1 MTSLTFK
8 DLWSRKRRLIGM
20 FTAVMV
26 GVAFLAGTLVLGDTV
41 RDSFGTLFTEANR
54 GTAALVRSEHRMTVD
69 GETEQAAIPASTVAQ
84 VAAVDGVATTA
95 PLVEGRVQI
104 IGADGDRIGGN
115 GPPTRGANWVTPAS
129 LNPWHVVE
137 GRAPAASGEVVV
149 DRASADSGDL
159 HVGSTTT
166 VLVPQPVKVTVVG
179 IAKFGS
185 SDSMAGTTFTAF
197 TTADAQR
204 LLLGGRDD
212 VTGVLVGAAPG
223 ISETQLVRQLQPALP
238 AGVTAITGAQLTA
251 EQKAD
256 VDSAFIGFFETVLLV
271 FAAVALLV
279 AAFSIYNAF
288 SMLTAQRTRESALLR
303 ALGASR
309 RQITVSAATQ
319 GLVVGA
325 VAAVFGVAAGI
336 GLAAGLYALMG
347 AAGFGLPSSAL
358 AIEPARLV
366 VAALVGVAVA
376 VPASLAPAIRASR
389 VKPLA
394 AMREGTD
401 EVNRPSRVRTVLG
414 VVGLGAGIALL
425 VLGAQGESFGMV
437 GPGAVLALVSL
448 VLLGPAVA
456 RPVSALLGTPAT
468 ALRGATG
475 SLARRNAMRNPRTTA
490 GAATALMVGVAVV
503 TVFTVLGASIKA
515 SIGDVV
521 RSDFRGDLVIVNDAQ
536 SGAGIDPA
544 LVGRLEQVPEVRD
557 ATGFGIA
564 RAAVDGSEEM
574 VTAADADALGRVID
588 LHVARGALA
597 DVGADGVA
605 VSTKFADEHD
615 LTVGDDVAVTFGDG
629 ARAALRVGAV
639 YDSNTSFGNVVVPEA
654 TWAANT
660 QQPALTGV
668 FVTLADGVALEQG
681 RTAVERAAGAELAPE
696 VQDKGEYLDGVSSQV
711 DTLLAIVYVFLALAI
726 LIAFMGIA
734 NTLSLSLRERT
745 RELGL
750 LRAVGLTRA
759 QLRSTVRWE
768 SVIIAGFGALG
779 GIAMG
784 VLVGWGITRSFSGD
798 LPLDVFSA
806 PAGRLLLI
814 AAAGAVAGVLAAV
827 RPARRAAK
835 LPVLSALAGD

>member
-1 MTSLTFK
+1 MGVVTFK
-8 DLWSRKRRLIGM
+8 DLWSRKRRLFGM
-20 FTAVMV
+20 FAAVMV

-41 RDSFGTLFTEANR
+41 RGSFGTLFTDANR
-54 GTAALVRSEHRMTVD
+54 GTAALVRSEHRVTSD
-69 GETEQAAIPASTVAQ
+69 GETEQGAIPASVASQ
-84 VAAVDGVATTA
+84 VAAVDGVAVTA

-104 IGADGDRIGGN
+104 VGADGERIGGN
-115 GPPTRGANWVTPAS
+115 GPPTRGSSWVTQTS
-129 LNPWHVVE
+129 LNPWRVVD
-137 GRAPAASGEVVV
+137 GRAPEGPGEVVI
-149 DRASADSGDL
+149 DRASADAGNL
-159 HVGSTTT
+159 RVGRTATL
-166 VLVPQPVKVTVVG
+166 LVPRPVEAKVVG
-179 IAKFGS
+179 IAEFGS
-185 SDSMAGTTFTAF
+185 SDSMAGTTFAAF
-197 TTADAQR
+197 TTEEAQR

-212 VTGVLVGAAPG
+212 LTGVLVGAEPG
-223 ISETQLVRQLQPALP
+223 VSQAELVRRLQPALP
-238 AGVTAITGAQLTA
+238 AGATAITGAQLTA
-251 EQKAD
+251 EQQAE
-256 VDSAFIGFFETVLLV
+256 VNSAFIGFFETVLLV

-288 SMLTAQRTRESALLR
+288 SMVTAQRTRESALLR

-309 RQITVSAATQ
+309 RQITVSSAAQ

-325 VAAVFGVAAGI
+325 AAAGAGVVAGI

-358 AIEPARLV
+358 AIEPARLAI
-366 VAALVGVAVA
+366 AALVGVAVA
-376 VPASLAPAIRASR
+376 VPASLVPAIRASR

-401 EVNRPSRVRTVLG
+401 EVNGPSRIRTAIGLA
-414 VVGLGAGIALL
+414 GLGGGVALV
-425 VLGAQGESFGMV
+425 VLGAAGTSFAMV

-521 RSDFRGDLVIVNDAQ
+521 RSDFRGDLVLINDGQ

-544 LVGRLEQVPEVRD
+544 LVERLDSVPEVRT

-564 RAAVDGSEEM
+564 HAAIAGREEV
-574 VTAADADALGRVID
+574 VTAADVRALGRVID
-588 LHVARGALA
+588 LGVAQGSLA
-597 DVGADGVA
+597 DVDAGGVA
-605 VSTKFADEHD
+605 VSSKYAAERGFSLGDE
-615 LTVGDDVAVTFGDG
+615 VPVTFGDG
-629 ARAALRVGAV
+629 VSANLRVGAI
-639 YDSNTSFGNVVVPEA
+639 YDANASFGDAVVPEA
-654 TWAANT
+654 TWLANT

-668 FVTLADGVALEQG
+668 FVTLADGVSVEQG
-681 RTAVERAAGAELAPE
+681 RAAVEEVSGPELAPK
-696 VQDKGEYLDGVSSQV
+696 VQDKAEYLAGVSSQV

-750 LRAVGLTRA
+750 LRAVGLTRS

-779 GIAMG
+779 GIAVG
-784 VLVGWGITRSFSGD
+784 VLVGWGLTRSFSGD

-814 AAAGAVAGVLAAV
+814 AAAGAVAGILAAV

-835 LPVLSALAGD
+835 MPVLSALAGD

>member
-1 MTSLTFK
+1 MNTVTLK
-8 DLWSRKRRLIGM
+8 DLWSRKRRLVGM

-41 RDSFGTLFTEANR
+41 RGSFGTLFTEANR

-69 GETEQAAIPASTVAQ
+69 GETEQGAIPASTESQ
-84 VAAVDGVATTA
+84 VAAVDGVAATA
-95 PLVEGRVQI
+95 PLVEGRVQLV
-104 IGADGDRIGGN
+104 GADGERIGGN
-115 GPPTRGANWVTPAS
+115 GPPTRGSNWVTEPT

-137 GRAPAASGEVVV
+137 GRAPAGAGEVVI
-149 DRASADSGDL
+149 DKASADTGDL

-166 VLVPQPVKVTVVG
+166 ALVPQPVKVTVVG
-179 IAKFGS
+179 IAKFDS
-185 SDSMAGTTFTAF
+185 SDSMAGSTFTAF
-197 TTADAQR
+197 TTAEAQQ
-204 LLLGGRDD
+204 LLLDGRDE
-212 VTGVLVGAAPG
+212 VTGVLVGAEAG
-223 ISETQLVRQLQPALP
+223 LSQAQLVRQLQPALP
-238 AGVTAITGAQLTA
+238 AGASTISGAQLTA
-251 EQKAD
+251 EQRAD

-271 FAAVALLV
+271 FAGVALLV

-288 SMLTAQRTRESALLR
+288 SMVTAQRTRESALLR

-319 GLVVGA
+319 GLVVGV
-325 VAAVFGVAAGI
+325 VASVAGVAAGI
-336 GLAAGLYALMG
+336 ALAAGLYALMS

-358 AIEPARLV
+358 AIEPARLL

-376 VPASLAPAIRASR
+376 VPASLVPAIRASR

-401 EVNRPSRVRTVLG
+401 DVNGPSRVRTLIGFLG
-414 VVGLGAGIALL
+414 LAAGILL
-425 VLGAQGESFGMV
+425 VVLGATGETFTMV

-521 RSDFRGDLVIVNDAQ
+521 RSDFHGDLVIINNGQ
-536 SGAGIDPA
+536 SGSGIDPA
-544 LVGRLEQVPEVRD
+544 LVGRLETVPEVRD
-557 ATGFGIA
+557 VTGFGIA
-564 RAAVDGSEEM
+564 RAAVDGSQEM
-574 VTAADADALGRVID
+574 VTAADAGDLGAVID
-588 LHVARGALA
+588 LHVARGSLA
-597 DVGADGVA
+597 DVGAEGVA
-605 VSTKFADEHD
+605 VSTKFADEHRLAVD
-615 LTVGDDVAVTFGDG
+615 DDVPVTFGDG
-629 ARAALRVGAV
+629 ANSLLRVGAV
-639 YDSNTSFGNVVVPEA
+639 YDANASFGNVVIPEA
-654 TWAANT
+654 AWAANT

-668 FVTLADGVALEQG
+668 FVALADGVSVEQG
-681 RTAVERAAGAELAPE
+681 RTAVERVAGAELAPE

-750 LRAVGLTRA
+750 LRAVGLTRS

-768 SVIIAGFGALG
+768 SVIIAGFGAIG
-779 GIAMG
+779 GIAIG
-784 VLVGWGITRSFSGD
+784 VLVGWGLTRSFSAD

-806 PAGRLLLI
+806 PGGRLVLI
-814 AAAGAVAGVLAAV
+814 AAAGGVAGILAAV

-835 LPVLSALAGD
+835 MPVLSALAGD